1 MCWSVLMIV
10 LVAIGVSTALSFLT
24 VRIVGQKFWWQ
35 HFGQQ
40 RWEILVCLLIFIT
53 PLALGILVDALLY
66 DWTGTVCSSS

>member
-10 LVAIGVSTALSFLT
+10 LVAIGVATALSFLT

-40 RWEILVCLLIFIT
+40 RWEILVWLLIFIT
-53 PLALGILVDALLY
+53 PLALGVLVDALLY
-66 DWTGTVCSSS
+66 DWTGTVCSLS